1 MTISI
6 APPPT
11 SSRSTRTFSDSL
23 LMQRL
28 ILKKYLN
35 FSYYNIRGNIGALTS
50 KNKQLEE
57 VIASNEKENVA
68 KRVEYDHRSKTANL
82 FEEDLEHMNRVQT
95 KATKVQLNTIWVS
108 CDVIQAC
115 FIFWISFSSNLG
127 VKLR

>member
-1 MTISI
+1 MVCTMYQVFLSRQKYLHVHNMIISI

-11 SSRSTRTFSDSL
+11 SSKFFRTFSASL

-28 ILKKYLN
+28 ILKKYFN

-57 VIASNEKENVA
+57 VIASNEKENAA
-68 KRVEYDHRSKTANL
+68 KRVEHDHRSKTANL

-95 KATKVQLNTIWVS
+95 KATKVQLNT
-108 CDVIQAC
+108 
-115 FIFWISFSSNLG
+115 L
-127 VKLR
+127 